1 MRLTIVTALTGL
13 AVLVVI
19 IELLR
24 RRQLREKYGILWI
37 IVGLVMLPLSVFPAA
52 LNSISSFLGIASGV
66 SMVLF
71 FAVIFLLLTCIHLSW
86 EVSRLE
92 EETRILAEDIAL
104 IHAKLES
111 NENVQ

>member
-1 MRLTIVTALTGL
+1 MNLTIVTALTGL
-13 AVLVVI
+13 TVLVVI

-37 IVGLVMLPLSVFPAA
+37 FVGLVMLPLSMFPQA
-52 LNSISSFLGIASGV
+52 LNSLSALIGIQSGV
-66 SMVLF
+66 SMALF
-71 FAVIFLLLTCIHLSW
+71 FAVVFLLLTCIHLSW

-92 EETRILAEDIAL
+92 EETRILAEDVAL

-111 NENVQ
+111 NENAQ

>member
-1 MRLTIVTALTGL
+1 MNLTIVTALTGL
-13 AVLVVI
+13 TVLIVI
-19 IELLR
+19 VELLR

-37 IVGLVMLPLSVFPAA
+37 GVGLVMLPLSVFPQA
-52 LNSISSFLGIASGV
+52 LNGLSSLIGIASGV
-66 SMVLF
+66 SMALF
-71 FAVIFLLLTCIHLSW
+71 FAVVFLLLTCIHLSW

-111 NENVQ
+111 NENAQ